1 MRSRSTVLALVTGC
15 AALLIMA
22 APVLA
27 ALDTVSGHAYGE
39 SVDVTL
45 LNAVHVTSGP
55 TPYTGELASN
65 GSNSPLGG
73 SLATVCVPAITC
85 DVLSTGVLTV
95 HTEGSTGASG
105 TVKSTASVAN
115 VDALTGILTATLIYS
130 ECDID
135 SNGAATGF
143 TTLTSASLDH
153 TQSLA
158 VNPGPNTQ
166 IALTG
171 LVTGTLTLN
180 EQIYDSGT
188 NTLTVN
194 AIHIHL
200 TAGSFG
206 SGDII
211 IAQSQCDASP
221 GGPAPVIPESPLAV
235 LLPLTALAVVG
246 GMFVLTIRRRADI
259 TAR

>member
-1 MRSRSTVLALVTGC
+1 VLNVNALAG
-15 AALLIMA
+15 L
-22 APVLA
+22 
-27 ALDTVSGHAYGE
+27 
-39 SVDVTL
+39 
-45 LNAVHVTSGP
+45 
-55 TPYTGELASN
+55 
-65 GSNSPLGG
+65 
-73 SLATVCVPAITC
+73 
-85 DVLSTGVLTV
+85 
-95 HTEGSTGASG
+95 
-105 TVKSTASVAN
+105 
-115 VDALTGILTATLIYS
+115 LTATVVYS

-143 TTLTSASLDH
+143 TTLTGATLDS

-166 IALTG
+166 IVFGGT
-171 LVTGTLTLN
+171 VSGTLTLN
-180 EQIYDSGT
+180 EQTYDSGS

-200 TAGSFG
+200 TGGSFG

-211 IAQSQCDASP
+211 IAQSQCDALP

-246 GMFVLTIRRRADI
+246 GTFLLTIRRRAVADC
-259 TAR
+259 

>member
-39 SVDVTL
+39 SVNVTL
-45 LNAVHVTSGP
+45 LNAVNVTSGP
-55 TPYTGELASN
+55 LPSTGELTSN
-65 GSNSPLGG
+65 GSNSPLNN
-73 SLATVCVPAITC
+73 SALSVCVPVITC
-85 DVLSTGVLTV
+85 DVLSSGALTV
-95 HTEGSTGASG
+95 HTEGSTGATG

-115 VDALTGILTATLIYS
+115 VDALTGILTATLISS

-153 TQSLA
+153 TQNLA

-180 EQIYDSGT
+180 EQTYDSGT

-221 GGPAPVIPESPLAV
+221 AGPAPVIPESPLAV